1 MVFKKVSDE
10 REVSLKAVKSY
21 LLFISLSNLGT
32 MAELHEAQKLLG
44 KAMNTDIESDYDPE
58 QENKMNKKSTT
69 IAKPQSSRNTD
80 FILHRTVI
88 IVIFF
93 FYLYF

>member
-1 MVFKKVSDE
+1 
-10 REVSLKAVKSY
+10 VKSY
-21 LLFISLSNLGT
+21 LLSISLSTIGT

-58 QENKMNKKSTT
+58 QENKMKTKTTT
-69 IAKPQSSRNTD
+69 IVKLHSSRNID
-80 FILHRTVI
+80 FILHRSVI
-88 IVIFF
+88 SAIFF

>member
-1 MVFKKVSDE
+1 MAVKVIWQWFSKKVSDE

-32 MAELHEAQKLLG
+32 MPELHEAQKLLG

-58 QENKMNKKSTT
+58 QENKMRKK
-69 IAKPQSSRNTD
+69 KHNNR
-80 FILHRTVI
+80 
-88 IVIFF
+88 
-93 FYLYF
+93 